1 MVIGKSEGKRVSK
14 AKVFKGK
21 YEAEVGWEDINRRTI
36 LGGGMDI
43 FKKYLQ
49 LNAWNIAGLLIV

>member
-49 LNAWNIAGLLIV
+49 LNA